1 LRKVVKSQIWYY
13 NHACGHS
20 ALDGSSSRHYEGTGL
35 GLAAAYKMINILGGD
50 IQVKSE
56 LGEGSTFTITI
67 PISPE
72 GLLNKLN
79 EWLGK

>member
-1 LRKVVKSQIWYY
+1 
-13 NHACGHS
+13 
-20 ALDGSSSRHYEGTGL
+20 
-35 GLAAAYKMINILGGD
+35 MINILGGD

-56 LGEGSTFTITI
+56 LVEGSTFTITI